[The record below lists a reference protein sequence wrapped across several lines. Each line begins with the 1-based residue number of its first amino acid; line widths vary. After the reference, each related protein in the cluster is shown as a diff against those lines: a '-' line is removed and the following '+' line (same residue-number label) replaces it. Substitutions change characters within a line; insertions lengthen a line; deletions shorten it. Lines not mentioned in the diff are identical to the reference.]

1 MKHGDKA
8 KAKSAKA
15 KASGK
20 EKSVKAGPQAVA
32 KSSKAGQSAKKSAAK
47 APEKGAKGGG
57 KAPAPPPVKA
67 GAKAPA
73 KAAGGNGPVRPA
85 ARAVVPANG
94 GFTNAAVANAFKRAI
109 KKFPNA
115 FRKLTD

>member
-8 KAKSAKA
+8 KAAKA

-20 EKSVKAGPQAVA
+20 EKSPQTGQKAGAKCSKAGESGKKAVA
-32 KSSKAGQSAKKSAAK
+32 KSSKAGEVAKKTAK
-47 APEKGAKGGG
+47 APAEKSSAKGGG
-57 KAPAPPPVKA
+57 KAPVKA
-67 GAKAPA
+67 P
-73 KAAGGNGPVRPA
+73 GNGP
-85 ARAVVPANG
+85 ARVN
-94 GFTNAAVANAFKRAI
+94 AVAGGSGFSNPVIGNAFKRAI